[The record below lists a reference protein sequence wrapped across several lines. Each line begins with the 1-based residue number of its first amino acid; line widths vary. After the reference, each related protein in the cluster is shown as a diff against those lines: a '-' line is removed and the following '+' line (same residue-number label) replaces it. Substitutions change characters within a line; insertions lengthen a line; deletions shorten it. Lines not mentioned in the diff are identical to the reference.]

1 MIIDHES
8 GVTIENKPDDEKPP
22 VDNYRP
28 RGVRRLLF

>member
-22 VDNYRP
+22 WTTIVQ
-28 RGVRRLLF
+28 GVRRLLF